1 MFLRNTYQL
10 LLGFLSLS
18 FKRIVKPKTLKDNI
32 WGSILAIIL
41 VLILILYFEKGSN
54 LILINLN

>member
-1 MFLRNTYQL
+1 MFLRNTYHL
-10 LLGFLSLS
+10 LLDFLALS